1 VMNIGTGFGYP
12 VLATNHLLEMLVL
25 TAYGILFLFF
35 VIVLL
40 RCIRE
45 FSCAVHG
52 MEVCFG

>member
-1 VMNIGTGFGYP
+1 MMNIGTGFGYP